1 MPTRGYCSRLTV
13 ALLLAL
19 LAGCVATPG
28 AGPTVRPAE
37 TATPAP
43 GGGTCR
49 LLTPTPGEPAGSGA
63 AGTAAVSTAVGP
75 AGTSSLTPAPTQ
87 AAPAPAPTLPLTNTA
102 LRYRLIERFGDVAFC
117 DPDLYPVAHGDEQ
130 ERALAWFAQA
140 APGSE
145 EIRVIVERQ
154 GLGQV
159 GTLTSEQQL
168 IVYREHKRLAAI
180 RLEACDI
187 GFAFQFATGDM
198 MITGQVDAQGNIQV
212 VSEKRYKLNC
222 PICLAFGTRIDTPS
236 GPKPVQELEAGMVVW
251 SIDAAGR
258 RVEAAILSTARTPVG
273 AGHLLAH
280 VRLDD
285 GRELWA
291 SPGHPTADG
300 RRLGELRP
308 GDILDGGRVVMAAT
322 VPYGHDATYD
332 LLPAS
337 ATGAYWANGVLLG
350 STLVP
355 GR

>member
-1 MPTRGYCSRLTV
+1 MLARERLSCLTV

-37 TATPAP
+37 TTTPAP

-49 LLTPTPGEPAGSGA
+49 LLTPAPEQPAGSGA
-63 AGTAAVSTAVGP
+63 AGTPLVSTAVGP
-75 AGTSSLTPAPTQ
+75 AGTSSLTAVPTQ
-87 AAPAPAPTLPLTNTA
+87 PAPAPAPTLPLTNTA

-145 EIRVIVERQ
+145 EIQVIVDRQ
-154 GLGQV
+154 GLGQAAA
-159 GTLTSEQQL
+159 LSAEQML
-168 IVYREHKRLAAI
+168 IVYREHKKLAAI

-187 GFAFQFATGDM
+187 GFAFQFATGER

-212 VSEKRYKLNC
+212 VLEKRYTLNC
-222 PICLAFGTRIDTPS
+222 PICLALGTRIDTPS
-236 GPKPVQELEAGMVVW
+236 GPVPVQDLRPGMLVW
-251 SIDAAGR
+251 SLDAAGR
-258 RVEAAILSTARTPVG
+258 RVPVPVLSTARTPVR

-291 SPGHPTADG
+291 SPGHPMADG

-308 GDILDGGRVVMAAT
+308 GDILDGGRVLAAAT

-337 ATGAYWANGVLLG
+337 ATGAYWANGILIG
-350 STLVP
+350 STLAP